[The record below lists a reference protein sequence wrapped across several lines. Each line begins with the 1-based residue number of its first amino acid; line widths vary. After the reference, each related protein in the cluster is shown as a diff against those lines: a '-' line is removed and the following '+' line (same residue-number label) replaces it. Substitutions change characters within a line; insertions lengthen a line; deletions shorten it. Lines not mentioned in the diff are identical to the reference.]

1 MWGAGELRSQ
11 EKVLEIESTLAA
23 QFPEIC
29 MGLAKADLRQE
40 RRALR
45 LVVKNLSWNFVA
57 DDVLQLSFE
66 LPPGAYAT
74 SVLAE
79 LGDFS

>member
-1 MWGAGELRSQ
+1 VICVAKIWCRG
-11 EKVLEIESTLAA
+11 LE
-23 QFPEIC
+23 
-29 MGLAKADLRQE
+29 KADLRQE

-45 LVVKNLSWNFVA
+45 LMPKAMQWRFA
-57 DDVLQLSFE
+57 DAQTLVLSFE

-79 LGDFS
+79 LGEFT